1 MNLHKREQF
10 RRAQWDAYMARQNVS
25 LIDRLTASPVT
36 FGVCLAALCALPVV
50 AVIVC
55 LRG

>member
-1 MNLHKREQF
+1 MTFHHRDQLQ
-10 RRAQWDAYMARQNVS
+10 RAQWDAYRARQNEP
-25 LIDRLTASPVT
+25 LIDRLMASPVT

>member
-1 MNLHKREQF
+1 MSLYDRDQLQ
-10 RRAQWDAYMARQNVS
+10 RAQWEAYRASQSVS
-25 LIDRLTASPVT
+25 LIDRLMASPVT
-36 FGVCLAALCALPVV
+36 FGVCLTALCVLPVV

>member
-1 MNLHKREQF
+1 MNLHENDEYQ
-10 RRAQWDAYMARQNVS
+10 RAQWDAYMARQNVS
-25 LIDRLTASPVT
+25 LKDRVMASPVT
-36 FGVCLAALCALPVV
+36 FGICLALLCALVVV

>member
-1 MNLHKREQF
+1 MNLHKRNEFQQ
-10 RRAQWDAYMARQNVS
+10 AQWAAYKARQNVS
-25 LIDRLTASPVT
+25 LMDRLMASPVT
-36 FGVCLAALCALPVV
+36 FGVCLAVLCVLPVV

>member
-1 MNLHKREQF
+1 MNLHENDEFQ
-10 RRAQWDAYMARQNVS
+10 RAQWAAYKARQNVS
-25 LIDRLTASPVT
+25 LKDRVMASPVT
-36 FGVCLAALCALPVV
+36 FGICLAALCVLPVV

>member
-1 MNLHKREQF
+1 MNLHENDEYQ
-10 RRAQWDAYMARQNVS
+10 RAQWDAYMARQNVS
-25 LIDRLTASPVT
+25 LKDRVMASPVT
-36 FGVCLAALCALPVV
+36 FGICLAVLCALPVV

>member
-1 MNLHKREQF
+1 MNLYKRDQLAQ
-10 RRAQWDAYMARQNVS
+10 AQWDAYQARQNVS
-25 LIDRLTASPVT
+25 LKDRVMASPVT
-36 FGVCLAALCALPVV
+36 FGICLAVLCVLPVV

>member
-1 MNLHKREQF
+1 MSLYERDQLT
-10 RRAQWDAYMARQNVS
+10 RAQWDAYQARQNVS
-25 LIDRLTASPVT
+25 LKDRVMASPIT
-36 FGVCLAALCALPVV
+36 FGICVAVLCVLPVV

>member
-1 MNLHKREQF
+1 MNLHKRNEFQ
-10 RRAQWDAYMARQNVS
+10 RAQWEAYRASQSVS
-25 LIDRLTASPVT
+25 LIDRLMASPVT
-36 FGVCLAALCALPVV
+36 FGVCLTALCVLPVV